1 MTHEE
6 EKEKE
11 EEEIDLMMDKLQ
23 EDAVEAIEEKREDM
37 QKLYNI
43 LGAKKFQF
51 DLKKAFNKLGLLIVK
66 NNHFQKY
73 VYPTSWLNT
82 SLRRN

>member
-23 EDAVEAIEEKREDM
+23 EDAVEATEEKREDM

-51 DLKKAFNKLGLLIVK
+51 DLKKAFNKLGL
-66 NNHFQKY
+66 
-73 VYPTSWLNT
+73 
-82 SLRRN
+82 

>member
-11 EEEIDLMMDKLQ
+11 EVEIDLMMDKLQ

-51 DLKKAFNKLGLLIVK
+51 DLKKAFNKLGL
-66 NNHFQKY
+66 
-73 VYPTSWLNT
+73 
-82 SLRRN
+82 

>member
-1 MTHEE
+1 MTH
-6 EKEKE
+6 

-23 EDAVEAIEEKREDM
+23 EDAVEATEEQREDM

-51 DLKKAFNKLGLLIVK
+51 DLKRAFNKLGL
-66 NNHFQKY
+66 
-73 VYPTSWLNT
+73 
-82 SLRRN
+82 

>member
-51 DLKKAFNKLGLLIVK
+51 DLKKAVHSQQQPCRLSCFKFVERPPNY
-66 NNHFQKY
+66 N
-73 VYPTSWLNT
+73 
-82 SLRRN
+82 